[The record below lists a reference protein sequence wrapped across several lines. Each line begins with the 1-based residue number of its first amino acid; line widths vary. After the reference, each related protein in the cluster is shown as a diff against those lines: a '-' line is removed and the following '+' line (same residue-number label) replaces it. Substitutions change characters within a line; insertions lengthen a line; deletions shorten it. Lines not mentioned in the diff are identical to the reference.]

1 MHIADITEDV
11 ESLNI
16 AIMHNLDEH
25 MEAEKLIEIII
36 VFWVVYLTGTEI
48 FLSRDIG

>member
-25 MEAEKLIEIII
+25 MEAEETDRNYKSFPGWFI
-36 VFWVVYLTGTEI
+36 
-48 FLSRDIG
+48 